1 MLNNNLDKEQLEE
14 IFHSV
19 QHIVW
24 KNSHLIKINLWTM
37 DDYRQEGR
45 LVLYKLLEDG
55 VTHEKLYCHFKVR
68 YKQRLIDIKR
78 RERAFKRGFDCG
90 SGLDIYECSDALEGK
105 ADTPEHMLISATLLE
120 EVLQRLSLR
129 YRKLLKNHLSGGE
142 LHRMEK
148 YRLKEKIKQIL
159 YEKE

>member
-1 MLNNNLDKEQLEE
+1 MEHNLDMEQLEE

-24 KNSHLIKINLWTM
+24 KSSRLIPINFWTI
-37 DDYRQEGR
+37 DDYQQEGR
-45 LVLYKLLEDG
+45 LVLYDLLSDG
-55 VTHEKLYCHFKVR
+55 VIQRNLFCHFKVR

-90 SGLDIYECSDALEGK
+90 TGLDIYEYSDALKGK
-105 ADTPEHMLISATLLE
+105 AASPEHTLISGSLLE
-120 EVLQRLSLR
+120 EVFENLSLR
-129 YRKLLKNHLSGGE
+129 YRRLLKSYLAGDE

-148 YRLKEKIKQIL
+148 YRLKEKITKIL
-159 YEKE
+159 YDQQ